1 MVVIPSAS
9 VGWGRVVVKDNSSF
23 DVFWEIVGVSAM
35 DALGDSFLEVPYNLY
50 CCQCFCGAA
59 LTGFKAIEKPDLC

>member
-1 MVVIPSAS
+1 MVVISSAS
-9 VGWGRVVVKDNSSF
+9 VGWGRIVVKDNSSF
-23 DVFWEIVGVSAM
+23 DVFWEVVGVSAM

-59 LTGFKAIEKPDLC
+59 LTGFKACRKA

>member
-1 MVVIPSAS
+1 M
-9 VGWGRVVVKDNSSF
+9 KDNSSF
-23 DVFWEIVGVSAM
+23 DVFWEVVGVSAM

-59 LTGFKAIEKPDLC
+59 LTGFKAIGKPDLC